1 MPAKF
6 YSLYGK
12 RIVDLLLTI
21 PALLLLLPVF
31 AVIAILIK
39 LTAPGPVFFKQ
50 RRAGLNFQYFEIYKF
65 RSMVVSAPS
74 KGPSV
79 TGKKDPRITRIGAF
93 LRTTKTDELPQL
105 FNVLKGEMSIVGPR
119 PEVEKFVDAAKDDY
133 VSVLA
138 VKPGITDYAAIEF
151 RDEETL
157 MEKFADI
164 NKETGYIHEILP
176 QKIALYKKYITN
188 ISLATDI
195 SLILKTVIK
204 IFK

>member
-1 MPAKF
+1 MPSKF
-6 YSLYGK
+6 YRLYGK

-39 LTAPGPVFFKQ
+39 LTAPGPILFKQ

-74 KGPSV
+74 QGLSV

-93 LRTTKTDELPQL
+93 LRATKTDELPQL

-119 PEVEKFVDAAKDDY
+119 PEVEKFVNAAKNYY
-133 VSVLA
+133 VTVLS

-157 MEKFADI
+157 MEKFSDSE
-164 NKETGYIHEILP
+164 KESGYIKEILP

-195 SLILKTVIK
+195 SLILKTLIK
-204 IFK
+204 I